1 MAIGLSGFSQAAHSQ
16 APVPWLE
23 PAGAR
28 ELQQLVERAIAAKFI
43 PGASVSIRQGD
54 QRWTANA
61 GLANV
66 DEGVP
71 PTADT
76 YFGYRSITK
85 SLVTT
90 VILQLAREGRIGLDD
105 AVG

>member
-1 MAIGLSGFSQAAHSQ
+1 M
-16 APVPWLE
+16 PVSPM
-23 PAGAR
+23 
-28 ELQQLVERAIAAKFI
+28 
-43 PGASVSIRQGD
+43 SM
-54 QRWTANA
+54 TAC
-61 GLANV
+61 
-66 DEGVP
+66 